1 MRVAR
6 IGLIVLSIAALSLS
20 AFASDTTPTP
30 TTPADQTNPSGTPA
44 AQQPA
49 NAPPS
54 GPQSPPNPAPTPTA
68 PTVGPMQIKVGPDT
82 VIRFGLLLQPQ
93 LDLAQSVNAAGQT
106 TTSQNLLLRRTRF
119 IVSGQATKK
128 AFFFFQ
134 TENSRLGNAATNTAG
149 VTTKTIATG
158 FQTID
163 AVIEYRFSRPFNLW
177 GGLIYI
183 PTSREALKSSSSQF
197 FIDQNTY
204 AYTATGALQGTG
216 GRDTGFMARGFFAN
230 DRFEYRAG
238 VFSGA
243 RNAATTSHPAGNNP
257 FRWIARGQWE
267 FFDTEP
273 YTLPA
278 YPGSY
283 YGAKKVVALGAAWD
297 QQNSYKGPTADLFW
311 DLPTSFGNTLG
322 TLQYMHLDGGKVAP
336 NLGRSNIFVV
346 DAGAFFKTF
355 HRIGPWL
362 RFEDQKYAD
371 PNKAKDVKRYLAGLN
386 WMPYLSNFNIKA
398 AYQHTDPDTGR
409 KLNEYILQMQ
419 LFIY

>member
-1 MRVAR
+1 MRVVR
-6 IGLIVLSIAALSLS
+6 IGLIVLSVAVLLSVPAL
-20 AFASDTTPTP
+20 AEDTTPSATATTITA
-30 TTPADQTNPSGTPA
+30 TTPAADSTPA
-44 AQQPA
+44 ATPEPQAAPQPV
-49 NAPPS
+49 PR
-54 GPQSPPNPAPTPTA
+54 PAGI
-68 PTVGPMQIKVGPDT
+68 GPMELKFGENT
-82 VIRFGLLLQPQ
+82 AFRFGMLLQPQ
-93 LDLAQSVNAAGQT
+93 LDVATNSSDGSNAKNFGLRRLRFLVAGQLT
-106 TTSQNLLLRRTRF
+106 KRTF
-119 IVSGQATKK
+119 I
-128 AFFFFQ
+128 FFQ
-134 TENSRLGNAATNTAG
+134 TENSRLGFSSG
-149 VTTKTIATG
+149 TTKTISSG

-163 AVIEYRFSRPFNLW
+163 AVAEYRINKAFNLW
-177 GGLIYI
+177 GGLIYL

-204 AYTATGALQGTG
+204 AYTATGALQGTA

-238 VFSGA
+238 VFSGV
-243 RNAATTSHPAGNNP
+243 RNAGTTTHPAGNNP
-257 FRWIARGQWE
+257 FRWIARGQWD
-267 FFDTEP
+267 FFDTEG
-273 YTLPA
+273 YVLPA

-311 DLPTSFGNTLG
+311 DLPTTFGNTLG

-336 NLGRSNIFVV
+336 SLGRSNIFVF
-346 DAGAFFKTF
+346 DAGALFKNF

-371 PNKAKDVKRYLAGLN
+371 PNKAKDVKRYLVGLN
-386 WMPYLSNFNIKA
+386 WMPYLSNFNIKT

-409 KLNEYILQMQ
+409 KLNEYIVQMQ